1 MRQKHIVKWLGIA
14 LGAYLLYAVLTVIFV
29 PLPQKEATGELWSR
43 YETRLS
49 ADAAQERVKS
59 IESADDALLWRLW
72 LIESA
77 EKEII
82 FSTFD
87 LRADGSGQDVMAA
100 LYGAAQRGVQ
110 VRMIIDGLNGFLHLQ
125 NSGVL
130 RALAEEENVE
140 VRFYDP
146 IDLLRPWKLNCRL
159 HDKYLI
165 ADGDRYILGGRN
177 TNDLF
182 LGSYQEKQNIDR
194 DVLVVSDGGEGSSVT
209 QLLTYFDSVWSQPE
223 NQTIKGKTSSQT
235 DALQERYAALCAVY
249 AKELAAVDWEAE
261 TTAVTRV
268 SLLSGSPRAED
279 KAPELW
285 DALVRLMAQGDD
297 VLLQTPYIICN
308 HKMYDDLEQLAASR
322 QVRILTNA
330 VENGANPSGCSD
342 YLREKQN
349 ILSRGLDVYEVICG
363 QSLHTKTI
371 LIGDDLSVV
380 GSFNADMR
388 SAYLDTELMLVV
400 ESEEVNA
407 ALRQESETYL
417 AQSRLALHDGGTEYG
432 AQFEETALPWAKR
445 ALYGVL
451 SVVSR
456 PVRHLL

>member
-1 MRQKHIVKWLGIA
+1 MKRKHIVKWLGIV
-14 LGAYLLYAVLTVIFV
+14 LVAYLLYAVLTVIFV
-29 PLPQKEATGELWSR
+29 PLPQKEATGELWSQ

-59 IESADDALLWRLW
+59 IESADDALLWRLR

-110 VRMIIDGLNGFLHLQ
+110 VRMIVDGLNGFLHLQ

-130 RALAEEENVE
+130 RALAAEENVE

-146 IDLLRPWKLNCRL
+146 IDLLRPWKLNYRL

-194 DVLVVSDGGEGSSVT
+194 DMLVVSDGGEGSSIT

-223 NQTIKGKTSSQT
+223 NQTIKGKASSQA
-235 DALQERYAALCAVY
+235 DALRERYVALCAVY
-249 AKELAAVDWEAE
+249 EKEFVAVDWEAE
-261 TTAVTRV
+261 TTVVARV
-268 SLLSGSPRAED
+268 NLLSGSPRAEA

-297 VLLQTPYIICN
+297 ILLQTPYIICN
-308 HKMYDDLEQLAASR
+308 DKMYSDLEQLAESR
-322 QVRILTNA
+322 QVRVLTNA

-349 ILSRGLDVYEVICG
+349 ILSRGVDVYEVVCG

-371 LIGDDLSVV
+371 LIGNDLSIV

-388 SAYLDTELMLVV
+388 SAYLDTELMLVI

-407 ALRQESETYL
+407 ALRQESAQYID
-417 AQSRLALHDGGTEYG
+417 QSRLALHDGSTEYG
-432 AQFEETALPWAKR
+432 AQFEEAALPWAKR
-445 ALYGVL
+445 ALYTIL
-451 SVVSR
+451 SVVQR
-456 PVRHLL
+456 PIRHLL